1 MNTRPH
7 LPRRLTLVVLALSTL
22 MSGCAVSPLVNW
34 TPPAKPADGSVSM
47 PYAMNYADAAR
58 VAYRKRMHEHV
69 EQQGLLSAALL
80 GMGALATGAAAAHM
94 HRDVYAGLAFA
105 GGTSYAYGLQNLRPD
120 RLNVYMAGIEA
131 INCAIAVVT
140 PLNLDA
146 TKAKALQTETGNL
159 NTALSKQESEMAKL
173 RAAIAALEP
182 GPQVEA
188 WRAQLTASATLQ
200 TTARATANASIEV
213 DGKISQAAGA
223 LVVAVDR
230 VQTQVEKAG
239 LGTLPSLDSVFQSI
253 GNLPKFA
260 GLVLPG
266 AKLDER
272 IGKAIG
278 SAADASIKAQAL
290 VPNVAPTPEVAAA
303 IKAHQDLVDA
313 NGAVAIAAARVN
325 GLLAG
330 LDASTNTAGLA
341 ECKVAGVVAPLTAS
355 KPELRFAGS
364 KDEMQSFTVKGGV
377 SPFRGVLTSSA
388 TGVTVS
394 KAPDNDRRFE
404 VRVAAAVTSGSFEV
418 EVTDSA
424 NGDTNSVDVAIHVGD
439 APGSGGGGGGAEAGA
454 GGTPTLQSFTNAI
467 SKVEAFKVEG
477 GAGHAYSYFKNVQ
490 SGDVLTTQ
498 LDCAKGGAAT
508 DTEDKVRDALL
519 KTAKQ
524 QEAFQ
529 SVLKGDKT
537 KFRVT
542 ANPSIC
548 IAP

>member
-1 MNTRPH
+1 MNNRPH
-7 LPRRLTLVVLALSTL
+7 LPRKLTLIVLALSTL

-34 TPPAKPADGSVSM
+34 TPPPKPSDGSVSM

-69 EQQGLLSAALL
+69 EQQGQLSAALL
-80 GMGALATGAAAAHM
+80 GMGALATGAAAARM

-120 RLNVYMAGIEA
+120 RLNVYMVGIEA

-146 TKAKALQTETGNL
+146 TKAKALQKETADL
-159 NTALSKQESEMAKL
+159 NTALSGQSGAMARL
-173 RAAIAALEP
+173 RVAVAALAA
-182 GPQVEA
+182 GPQVDA
-188 WRAQLTASATLQ
+188 WKEQLNASATLQ

-213 DGKISQAAGA
+213 DGKTSQAAGA
-223 LVVAVDR
+223 LIVAVDR

-239 LGTLPSLDSVFQSI
+239 LGTLPSLDSVFLSI
-253 GNLPKFA
+253 SNLPRFA

-272 IGKAIG
+272 IGNAVG
-278 SAADASIKAQAL
+278 STANAANKAQAS
-290 VPNVAPTPEVAAA
+290 VKNVKLTPEASAANT
-303 IKAHQDLVDA
+303 AHEDLVTA
-313 NGAVAIAAARVN
+313 NGVLAAAAARVN

-341 ECKVAGVVAPLTAS
+341 ECKVAGIVAPLTAS

-377 SPFRGVLTSSA
+377 SPYRGVLTSSA

-418 EVTDSA
+418 QVTDSA
-424 NGDTNSVDVAIHVGD
+424 NGDTSSVDVAIQVGA
-439 APGSGGGGGGAEAGA
+439 APAPAPA
-454 GGTPTLQSFTNAI
+454 AAPAPAPAAAPTLDSFAKAI
-467 SKVEAFKVEG
+467 GAVKPFKAT
-477 GAGHAYSYFKNVQ
+477 AGHSYSFFQNVPA
-490 SGDVLTTQ
+490 GDVLTTQ
-498 LDCAKGGAAT
+498 LTCTKAGQAV
-508 DTEDKVRDALL
+508 DTEDKVREALVKAANVEADY
-519 KTAKQ
+519 KTLFA
-524 QEAFQ
+524 AD
-529 SVLKGDKT
+529 ST
-537 KFRVT
+537 KFRV
-542 ANPSIC
+542 ASNPATCMKST
-548 IAP
+548 P